1 MALRLVTSVCGK
13 RRPCHYIGGCNTSV
27 GVRLKDLIVDMKS
40 VGVERSAKVKDL
52 RIYVLLP
59 LLFSEFQAHGLKI
72 WKDLITVLCT
82 VVVMF
87 GSCHLDRV
95 FNDELSVECLF

>member
-27 GVRLKDLIVDMKS
+27 GIRLKDLIVDMKS

-52 RIYVLLP
+52 RINVRLP

-72 WKDLITVLCT
+72 WKDLIRVLCT
-82 VVVMF
+82 VVFMS
-87 GSCHLDRV
+87 GSCHLDE
-95 FNDELSVECLF
+95 FSVECLF